1 MATTTVEDLAK
12 ELKRTPAALLEQL
25 QAAGINKT
33 AAEDKLTEKDKT
45 KLLEHLQV
53 AHGSDT
59 AARKK
64 ITLTKRETTEIRQAD
79 SAGKTRTV
87 QVEVRKKRV
96 LVKRDESAKD
106 KPVAEI
112 EKPAPTEASTATAPV
127 SILDDAEL
135 AKREA
140 EAKRKQKEILDTI
153 AAGFNET
160 QSGLRYQI
168 IQKGNGKKAEKG
180 SKVSVHYKG
189 QLLDG
194 TVFDSSYKRKEPI
207 DFTLGIGQ
215 VISGWDEGIQLLKE
229 GEAATLLIPS
239 ELGYGTRGAGG
250 VIPPNAWLIFDVELV
265 KVK

>member
-96 LVKRDESAKD
+96 LVKRDESVKD
-106 KPVAEI
+106 EPAPEV
-112 EKPAPTEASTATAPV
+112 EKPATVSAEAAPA

-140 EAKRKQKEILDTI
+140 EAKRQAELLARQEADMQAEMDRKAREESEKAAAKTKAAKTDKKETVS
-153 AAGFNET
+153 AEENKA
-160 QSGLRYQI
+160 
-168 IQKGNGKKAEKG
+168 KAETEEKE
-180 SKVSVHYKG
+180 KV
-189 QLLDG
+189 
-194 TVFDSSYKRKEPI
+194 
-207 DFTLGIGQ
+207 
-215 VISGWDEGIQLLKE
+215 
-229 GEAATLLIPS
+229 AATAAAKVRDD
-239 ELGYGTRGAGG
+239 ELESIRVRRAKAEAEALAIRDMMNAPAR
-250 VIPPNAWLIFDVELV
+250 VLKAAKPPE
-265 KVK
+265 

>member
-106 KPVAEI
+106 E
-112 EKPAPTEASTATAPV
+112 PAS
-127 SILDDAEL
+127 
-135 AKREA
+135 
-140 EAKRKQKEILDTI
+140 
-153 AAGFNET
+153 
-160 QSGLRYQI
+160 
-168 IQKGNGKKAEKG
+168 
-180 SKVSVHYKG
+180 
-189 QLLDG
+189 
-194 TVFDSSYKRKEPI
+194 
-207 DFTLGIGQ
+207 
-215 VISGWDEGIQLLKE
+215 
-229 GEAATLLIPS
+229 
-239 ELGYGTRGAGG
+239 
-250 VIPPNAWLIFDVELV
+250 
-265 KVK
+265 